1 MSYFDAEKLSLGAVA
16 AVAVACTVF
25 GTLLGWLL
33 GVFRHRQK
41 HRAPESLDN
50 GVEAGM
56 CIGKEAL
63 SPALSSSSDFS
74 CEPAPCL
81 FPETPDHELSAHVQ
95 EIGILI
101 QRHVETN
108 YHLKHVEPKIGS
120 LVQGLA
126 NLDTTRQSD
135 LTSAEIINLVLDPH
149 TRHVAIQHV
158 ISLVVFTSVDF
169 SARSRLSMLPTPVAS
184 FLKAIPGDEPGEC
197 NTEGTPSLFPVFPYC
212 TEEKRPAD
220 PTDTCTHQQ

>member
-1 MSYFDAEKLSLGAVA
+1 MSYFDAEKLSLGVVA

-25 GTLLGWLL
+25 GTLLGWAL
-33 GVFRHRQK
+33 GVFRHRQR
-41 HRAPESLDN
+41 HRAAESLET

-63 SPALSSSSDFS
+63 SPALSSSDFS
-74 CEPAPCL
+74 CDPTPC
-81 FPETPDHELSAHVQ
+81 FYPEIPDHELSAHVQ

-108 YHLKHVEPKIGS
+108 YHLEHVEPKIGS

-126 NLDTTRQSD
+126 NLGTTRQSN
-135 LTSAEIINLVLDPH
+135 LTSAEIINLVLDPY

-158 ISLVVFTSVDF
+158 ISLVVFKSVDF
-169 SARSRLSMLPTPVAS
+169 SARSRLSMLPTPIAS
-184 FLKAIPGDEPGEC
+184 FLRAMPRDEPGEC
-197 NTEGTPSLFPVFPYC
+197 NTEGT
-212 TEEKRPAD
+212 
-220 PTDTCTHQQ
+220 TDIFLLSPDCQNSHPRSN